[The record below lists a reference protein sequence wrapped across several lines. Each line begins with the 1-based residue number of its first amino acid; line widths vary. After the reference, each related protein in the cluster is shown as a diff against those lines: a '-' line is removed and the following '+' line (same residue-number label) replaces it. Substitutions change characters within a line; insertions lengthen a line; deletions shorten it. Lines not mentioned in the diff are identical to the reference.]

1 MKSAWHV
8 NPSNDYFC
16 CLSASMSAISDRA
29 VYIQAGRK
37 VLERHHFWG
46 STVTRDEPYGYG
58 LTGNVPLHP
67 THKGNPG
74 SCLPLPVLLW
84 PSSLVKKR
92 KWKQTGSILGD
103 LSFPFEVHRPFVGW
117 PHSVLKFTFCPGLGW
132 VLLPGNRAPV
142 CPHQLPWAALGP
154 GLQRCQIRKDRLW
167 VLPRCSGGEKLRGA
181 VTQREKRDCSVG
193 QKVVLR

>member
-117 PHSVLKFTFCPGLGW
+117 PHSVLTLTSSSLSAPGWAGSCCLATEH
-132 VLLPGNRAPV
+132 LCALISSPG
-142 CPHQLPWAALGP
+142 LPWALASSGAKSGRIGSGCCHVAL
-154 GLQRCQIRKDRLW
+154 
-167 VLPRCSGGEKLRGA
+167 
-181 VTQREKRDCSVG
+181 VG
-193 QKVVLR
+193 RS